1 MPRLPRLIV
10 ALAASSAGM
19 LLAGTGHAATQALA
33 LLETKGATALHC
45 DGEICRAEFS
55 TFCLQEERELPRS
68 GDPYRLA
75 AGSQLTLVLT
85 GQDGK
90 TQRIPA
96 ADHIRITAARSG
108 HTAVTIS
115 VVQSRLA
122 ALGARKAA
130 IAAGEQI
137 TLFPHPVAGDDNP
150 QTEQDKRIAAGL
162 LRQLGAKIVHR
173 GQHDVER
180 VQALNG
186 LINALPDQIDRR
198 PDARQSLW
206 RSAADTVLRDAPDDR
221 IKRAKQEYAACWRD
235 RVVQLGGYS
244 VRHCLQSRHDRL
256 MWQHVKRYW
265 GAVGA
270 GS

>member
-1 MPRLPRLIV
+1 M
-10 ALAASSAGM
+10 
-19 LLAGTGHAATQALA
+19 
-33 LLETKGATALHC
+33 
-45 DGEICRAEFS
+45 
-55 TFCLQEERELPRS
+55 PRS

-85 GQDGK
+85 GQDVK

-108 HTAVTIS
+108 HTAVTIL

-130 IAAGEQI
+130 IVVGEQI

-150 QTEQDKRIAAGL
+150 QTEQDKC
-162 LRQLGAKIVHR
+162 
-173 GQHDVER
+173 
-180 VQALNG
+180 
-186 LINALPDQIDRR
+186 
-198 PDARQSLW
+198 
-206 RSAADTVLRDAPDDR
+206 SAADTVLRDAPDDR
-221 IKRAKQEYAACWRD
+221 IKRAKQVYAACWRD

>member
-1 MPRLPRLIV
+1 MPRLPRMIV
-10 ALAASSAGM
+10 ALVASSAGR

-90 TQRIPA
+90 TQGIPA

-115 VVQSRLA
+115 VLQSRLA

-130 IAAGEQI
+130 IAAGGQI

-150 QTEQDKRIAAGL
+150 QTEQDKC
-162 LRQLGAKIVHR
+162 
-173 GQHDVER
+173 
-180 VQALNG
+180 
-186 LINALPDQIDRR
+186 
-198 PDARQSLW
+198 
-206 RSAADTVLRDAPDDR
+206 SAADTVLRDVPDDR
-221 IKRAKQEYAACWRD
+221 IKRAKQVYAACWRD
-235 RVVQLGGYS
+235 RVVQLVGNS